1 VERAACRD
9 VQTLGTCV
17 RGDDEIS
24 TRCECVP
31 VTFGVSRSFLVVMVG
46 GASSTYQQMRCFSY
60 FQCAPLL
67 PKNRRLALSMSSFR
81 ELGTFH

>member
-1 VERAACRD
+1 VEGAACRD

-17 RGDDEIS
+17 RRDDEIS

-46 GASSTYQQMRCFSY
+46 VYIPADAVLLVLPVRTLASEEQAVGVVNVFLQ
-60 FQCAPLL
+60 
-67 PKNRRLALSMSSFR
+67 
-81 ELGTFH
+81 